1 MARGGMNKKGRKG
14 MKKPVMKK
22 PLVKKK
28 PFKKGKKF

>member
-1 MARGGMNKKGRKG
+1 MNKKGRKG